1 MATSH
6 IPTFRVALN
15 YALEHCDIID
25 LKKISINILYLKKNQ
40 QYTCLMSSLLL
51 VSLNNMLRFK

>member
-6 IPTFRVALN
+6 IPTFGVALI

-25 LKKISINILYLKKNQ
+25 LKKSASTYYIKKKNQ
-40 QYTCLMSSLLL
+40 QY
-51 VSLNNMLRFK
+51 VKFIVG